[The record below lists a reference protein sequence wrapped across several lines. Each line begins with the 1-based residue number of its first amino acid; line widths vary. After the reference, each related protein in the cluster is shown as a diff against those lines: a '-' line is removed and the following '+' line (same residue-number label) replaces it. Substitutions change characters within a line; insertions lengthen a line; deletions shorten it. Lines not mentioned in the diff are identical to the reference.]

1 LSVSTTAGSAII
13 PFPMGP
19 APVHADVRRLFDAV
33 VELPRDE
40 RLPWLAASCEGDQA
54 LYDDVADLLKSQD
67 LFEQGFTLTPLVEA
81 ALRQPTSL
89 DVFEGTRIGQYEVIR
104 EIGRGGMSTVYLAQR
119 ADRVYAK
126 EVALKI
132 VRPDGLHEDLL
143 RRFQQERDIVAK
155 LDHPH
160 IARLL
165 DGGTTDSGFAYSV
178 MEHVEG
184 QPLDV
189 FCDARGL
196 GIRDRIAL
204 LRNVCDAVE
213 YAHRHLIVHR
223 DLKPS
228 NILVTSDGTVKL
240 LDFGIAKLLDNA
252 TVETTTVDATA
263 TSRRF
268 TFAYASP
275 EQIRG
280 ESIATTTDVYSLG
293 VVLYELLCG
302 CRPHG
307 THASIPE
314 IARAICEDEPVPP
327 SRVVGRAS
335 GDGVE
340 LASSLRGTMPTR
352 LARILSGE
360 LDNIVLT
367 ALRKEP
373 GRRYASVERFNEDLG
388 RYLTGLPVL
397 AQPDTRQYRARKFVA
412 RYRTQVIAACLTA
425 ASLLAAVV
433 GTTWEA
439 RTARFEGLLASRMA
453 AEARDHALRAEQQ
466 TREAERYRLQA
477 EEQTS
482 LAQEH
487 LRLEGERAQEAE
499 KARRA
504 AISAQ
509 QRAERRAQDVREI
522 SRELLT
528 LSSAAIESPE
538 VVEASRRGTSAV
550 ERGLTSLQRDGLR
563 DPSIAGEVDAARQ
576 AGQRLSAAVPIV
588 IPAGWTFLGDA
599 RDFECCRDGDPGR
612 PGAVTRLASRGARIV
627 SSAELVQNIDATN
640 YRGRRVRVTAMLRSS
655 WDDVNAALVA
665 RSYLPE
671 GEAQAHGFI
680 RAGNDW
686 DKRSIVFDVPMN
698 ARTVTTGL
706 RLTGG
711 GAVWADDFSIEIVDQ
726 SIPLT
731 VPDGPRPAPDLGFK
745 VRP

>member
-1 LSVSTTAGSAII
+1 
-13 PFPMGP
+13 MGP
-19 APVHADVRRLFDAV
+19 APVRADVRRLFDAV

-54 LYDDVADLLKSQD
+54 LYDDVANLLESHN

-104 EIGRGGMSTVYLAQR
+104 EIGRGGMSTVYVARR

-132 VRPDGLHEDLL
+132 VRPDGLHEDAL

-184 QPLDV
+184 QALDA
-189 FCDARGL
+189 FCDARCL
-196 GIRDRIAL
+196 GIRARIAL

-213 YAHRHLIVHR
+213 YAHRHLVVHR

-252 TVETTTVDATA
+252 TVETTTVDATV

-268 TFAYASP
+268 TFSYASP

-314 IARAICEDEPVPP
+314 MARAICEDEPLPP
-327 SRVVGRAS
+327 SRVVGRARS
-335 GDGVE
+335 GDESESTRAAGVE
-340 LASSLRGTMPTR
+340 LASSLRGTVPAR

-388 RYLTGLPVL
+388 RYLAGLPVL

-412 RYRTQVIAACLTA
+412 RHRSQVMAACLTT
-425 ASLLAAVV
+425 ASLIAAVV

-439 RTARFEGLLASRMA
+439 RTARSEGLLASRMA

-499 KARRA
+499 KARRS

-588 IPAGWTFLGDA
+588 IPAGWTFLGDT
-599 RDFECCRDGDPGR
+599 RDFECCSDGDSR
-612 PGAVTRLASRGARIV
+612 RSGAVTRLASRGARIV
-627 SSAELVQNIDATN
+627 GSAELVQNIDATN

-655 WDDVNAALVA
+655 WDDANAALVA
-665 RSYLPE
+665 RSYLAE

-706 RLTGG
+706 RLAGG
-711 GAVWADDFSIEIVDQ
+711 GTVWADDFSIEIVDQ

>member
-1 LSVSTTAGSAII
+1 MAELLIAAVRMSVNYHMACFRLRFRLLDREALLSVSTTAGSAII

-54 LYDDVADLLKSQD
+54 LYDDVADLLESHD
-67 LFEQGFTLTPLVEA
+67 LVEQGFTLTPLVEA

-184 QPLDV
+184 QALDV
-189 FCDARGL
+189 FCDARRL

-213 YAHRHLIVHR
+213 YAHRHLVVHR
-223 DLKPS
+223 DIKPS

-252 TVETTTVDATA
+252 TVETTTVDATV

-268 TFAYASP
+268 TFSYASP

-327 SRVVGRAS
+327 SRVVGRARS
-335 GDGVE
+335 GDGSE
-340 LASSLRGTMPTR
+340 PT
-352 LARILSGE
+352 SG
-360 LDNIVLT
+360 L
-367 ALRKEP
+367 
-373 GRRYASVERFNEDLG
+373 Y
-388 RYLTGLPVL
+388 
-397 AQPDTRQYRARKFVA
+397 
-412 RYRTQVIAACLTA
+412 
-425 ASLLAAVV
+425 
-433 GTTWEA
+433 
-439 RTARFEGLLASRMA
+439 
-453 AEARDHALRAEQQ
+453 
-466 TREAERYRLQA
+466 
-477 EEQTS
+477 
-482 LAQEH
+482 
-487 LRLEGERAQEAE
+487 
-499 KARRA
+499 
-504 AISAQ
+504 
-509 QRAERRAQDVREI
+509 
-522 SRELLT
+522 
-528 LSSAAIESPE
+528 
-538 VVEASRRGTSAV
+538 
-550 ERGLTSLQRDGLR
+550 
-563 DPSIAGEVDAARQ
+563 
-576 AGQRLSAAVPIV
+576 
-588 IPAGWTFLGDA
+588 
-599 RDFECCRDGDPGR
+599 
-612 PGAVTRLASRGARIV
+612 
-627 SSAELVQNIDATN
+627 
-640 YRGRRVRVTAMLRSS
+640 
-655 WDDVNAALVA
+655 
-665 RSYLPE
+665 
-671 GEAQAHGFI
+671 
-680 RAGNDW
+680 
-686 DKRSIVFDVPMN
+686 
-698 ARTVTTGL
+698 
-706 RLTGG
+706 
-711 GAVWADDFSIEIVDQ
+711 
-726 SIPLT
+726 
-731 VPDGPRPAPDLGFK
+731 
-745 VRP
+745 